1 MYDKVRFIVHRT
13 HGKEEFSYLSP
24 LLDNP
29 TRLIDEAT
37 GEVGCLNGYKRNLRV
52 REYLWGLSI
61 EGSLTKWLHNGSNLF
76 ELSLHDAGQAIG
88 DISEALHTD
97 LSTAS
102 VTGLEVGANII
113 LNNSVQRYFKMLGE
127 MPRRVRDPLSRTS
140 LYYNRKGSRN
150 LDQFVFYDK
159 IAQAKKEKISIP
171 KSLDGVNLMRI
182 EIRFNGCLSKQLG
195 RSSVTGKTLL
205 EKSFYDDL
213 RNRLIDRYYS
223 IEKLQTINID
233 NMDIIKRPTD
243 ATKMFFSLL
252 FSKSEDGQQAI
263 EDFIQQLRDKG
274 VFTRRG
280 DYNRTRDQITDIINS
295 AVVASQDP
303 LKLELDRAFERLR
316 QAE

>member
-1 MYDKVRFIVHRT
+1 MYDKIRFVVYRT
-13 HGKEEFSYLSP
+13 KGANEFAYLQP
-24 LLDNP
+24 LIEKPKRLLD
-29 TRLIDEAT
+29 EET
-37 GEVGCLNGYKRNLRV
+37 GEIGTLYGEKRGLRV

-61 EGSLTKWLHNGSNLF
+61 EGSLTKWLHDGSNLC

-88 DISEALHTD
+88 EISEELHTD
-97 LSTAS
+97 LLKAS
-102 VTGLEVGANII
+102 VTGLEFGTNII
-113 LNNSVQRYFKMLGE
+113 LTNTVSRYYRLLGE

-159 IAQAKKEKISIP
+159 IVQAKKDKISIP
-171 KSLDGVNLMRI
+171 TSLDGVNLMRV
-182 EIRFNGCLSKQLG
+182 EIRFNGCLGKQLG
-195 RSSVTGKTLL
+195 RSSVTGKDLL

-213 RNRLIDRYYS
+213 KTRLIDRYYS
-223 IEKLQTINID
+223 IEKLQTINIE

-243 ATKMFFSLL
+243 AAKLFFSLL
-252 FSKSEDGQQAI
+252 FSKSEDGQQSI
-263 EDFIQQLRDKG
+263 EDYIQQLKDKG
-274 VFTRRG
+274 VFKRRG

>member
-1 MYDKVRFIVHRT
+1 MYDKVRFIVYRT
-13 HGKEEFSYLSP
+13 KGKEEFSYLSP

-37 GEVGCLNGYKRNLRV
+37 GEVGCLNGYKRNMRV

-61 EGSLTKWLHNGSNLF
+61 EGSLTKWLHEGSNLF
-76 ELSLHDAGQAIG
+76 ELSLHDAGQAIE
-88 DISEALHTD
+88 DISEALHID
-97 LSTAS
+97 LSQANI
-102 VTGLEVGANII
+102 TGLEVGTNII
-113 LNNSVQRYFKMLGE
+113 LNNAVSRYFKMLGE

-140 LYYNRKGSRN
+140 LYYNRRGSRN

-159 IAQAKKEKISIP
+159 IAQAKKEKLTIP
-171 KSLDGVNLMRI
+171 KSLDGVNLMRV
-182 EIRFNGCLSKQLG
+182 EIRFNGCLGKQLG
-195 RSSVTGKTLL
+195 LTSVTAKTLL

-223 IEKLQTINID
+223 IEKLQTINVE
-233 NMDIIKRPTD
+233 NMDIIKKPTD
-243 ATKMFFSLL
+243 ATKLFFSLL
-252 FSKSEDGQQAI
+252 FSKSEDGQQSI
-263 EDFIQQLRDKG
+263 EDFIQQLKDKG

-280 DYNRTRDQITDIINS
+280 DYNRTRDQITEIINS
-295 AVVASQDP
+295 AVIAAQDP

>member
-1 MYDKVRFIVHRT
+1 MYRT
-13 HGKEEFSYLSP
+13 HGKDEFSYLSP

-29 TRLIDEAT
+29 TRLVDEVT
-37 GEVGCLNGYKRNLRV
+37 GEVGCLNGYKRNMRV
-52 REYLWGLSI
+52 REYLWGLAI
-61 EGSLTKWLHNGSNLF
+61 EGSLNKWLHDGSNLY
-76 ELSLHDAGQAIG
+76 ELTLHDAGQAIE
-88 DISEALHTD
+88 DISEELHTD
-97 LSTAS
+97 LSQANI
-102 VTGLEVGANII
+102 TGLEVGTNII

-171 KSLDGVNLMRI
+171 TSLDGLNLMRA
-182 EIRFNGCLSKQLG
+182 EIRFNGCLRKQLG
-195 RSSVTGKTLL
+195 RSSITGKDLL
-205 EKSFYDDL
+205 EKSFYGDL

-223 IEKLQTINID
+223 IEKLQTINIE

-243 ATKMFFSLL
+243 AAKLFFSLL
-252 FSKSEDGQQAI
+252 FSKSEDGQQSI
-263 EDFIQQLRDKG
+263 EDYIQQLKDKG

-295 AVVASQDP
+295 AVIAAEDP